1 MEPLF
6 EHRLSLA
13 GYETRALELEGSG
26 PPLLLLHGFADSADT
41 WRHLLAT
48 LGRAGRR
55 ALAVDLPGFGTADA
69 LTKDAILPQ
78 LDAFADALLAYALA
92 DSRAREA
99 VLVGNSLGG
108 CVGLRLA
115 ERAGARLGGLV
126 AVAPAG
132 LAMSRWVTIVE
143 RDPVLRTLLAL
154 PFPVP
159 RPLVREALGM
169 TYGRFA
175 FAHPGRIDRRVF
187 DLFCSHHSD
196 RAAVARVLSLAHRIV
211 PELHDPFELE
221 RIGCPVLLV
230 WGEKDRLV
238 FPVGAERVLEAV
250 PGSRLEVI
258 DDCGHC
264 PQIECPDRLAELV
277 LAFPGALAQAP

>member
-6 EHRLSLA
+6 EHRLTLA

-48 LGRAGRR
+48 LGRSGRR
-55 ALAVDLPGFGTADA
+55 ALAVDLPGFGTADP
-69 LTKDAILPQ
+69 LTRDPILSQ
-78 LDAFADALLAYALA
+78 LDAFADALLRHALA
-92 DSRAREA
+92 ETGAREA
-99 VLVGNSLGG
+99 LVVGNSLGG
-108 CVGLRLA
+108 SVGLRLA
-115 ERAGARLGGLV
+115 ERERERLGGLV

-159 RPLVREALGM
+159 RPVVREALGL

-175 FAHPGRIDRRVF
+175 FAHPGRIDRRVL
-187 DLFCSHHSD
+187 DLFCSHHPD
-196 RAAVARVLSLAHRIV
+196 RAAVARVVSLAHRIV
-211 PELHDPFELE
+211 AELHDPFDLE
-221 RIGCPVLLV
+221 RVACPLVLV

-238 FPVGAERVLEAV
+238 FPAGAERVLEAV
-250 PGSRLEVI
+250 AGSRLEVI

-264 PQIECPDRLAELV
+264 PQIECPERLADLV
-277 LAFPGALAQAP
+277 LAFPGALAHAA

>member
-13 GYETRALELEGSG
+13 GCETRALELEGSG

-211 PELHDPFELE
+211 PELHDAFELE

-264 PQIECPDRLAELV
+264 PQIECPERLAELV
-277 LAFPGALAQAP
+277 LEFPGALAQAA